1 MVYLDYIEHSHTKI
15 KMMKNKILLIF
26 ILLFLLLS
34 CNSKKSTTYTE
45 GELKIYADTNLVYLL
60 EQFIPVFQNI
70 YPKIRLN
77 FVYKKEKD
85 LLEDYFNNITDNI
98 ILSRRLLENEI
109 SYADQ
114 HKNSPSSQYTFAY
127 DAIAVI
133 ANKLNSDSVFDISK
147 YKEYNLLFDDKKS
160 GIIETIFHDSI
171 RKLNANILGS
181 TNGII
186 SYLQNEQRAI
196 GFVPFNLISNQYD
209 SNIKTMMSK
218 LKVLKVKHGA
228 TVIELNQENVFQ
240 DAYPFCREITIIS
253 TKSMTSKQK
262 LFSRFLFKERASK
275 LILHSGVIP
284 AKIPQV
290 EINIIDKNFEIE

>member
-1 MVYLDYIEHSHTKI
+1 MI
-15 KMMKNKILLIF
+15 KNKTLLVFIIF
-26 ILLFLLLS
+26 SLLLS
-34 CNSKKSTTYTE
+34 CKSKNTTAYTE
-45 GELKIYADTNLVYLL
+45 GELKIYSDTNLIYLL

-77 FVYKKEKD
+77 FVYKQEKE

-114 HKNSPSSQYTFAY
+114 HKNSPSCQYTFAY

-147 YKEYNLLFDDKKS
+147 YKEYSLVFDDKKS

-171 RKLNANILGS
+171 KKINANILS
-181 TNGII
+181 NTNGII
-186 SYLQNEQRAI
+186 SYLQNEHRAI

-209 SNIKTMMSK
+209 PNTKDMMSK
-218 LKVLKVKHGA
+218 LKVLKVKNGA
-228 TVIELNQENVFQ
+228 IAVELNQENVFQ